1 MVKNPPS
8 KAGDY
13 TGNYTTNSIFI
24 RKCKAG
30 STPGLER
37 FPGGGNGNPLQ
48 LFLPGKSHGERSLA
62 SPWCGKRLGK
72 DGVTEQQHLKYKL
85 HPPKICFLSCNISC
99 DSNIQ
104 LTISI
109 RKCKNLC
116 HESDCIR

>member
-1 MVKNPPS
+1 MVQNPPS

-13 TGNYTTNSIFI
+13 TGNYTANSIFI

-37 FPGGGNGNPLQ
+37 SQ
-48 LFLPGKSHGERSLA
+48 EEEMVTHSSYSGKSHGERSLA
-62 SPWCGKRLGK
+62 SPWGGKRMGK
-72 DGVTEQQHLKYKL
+72 DGATEQQHLKYKL

-116 HESDCIR
+116 HESACIR